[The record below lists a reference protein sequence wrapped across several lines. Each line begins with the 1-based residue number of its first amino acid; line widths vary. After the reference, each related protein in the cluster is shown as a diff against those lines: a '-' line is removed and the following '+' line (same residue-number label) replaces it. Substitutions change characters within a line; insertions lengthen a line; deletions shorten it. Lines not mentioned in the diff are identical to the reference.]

1 MTSAAANRIPP
12 LPQGAPDRSRS
23 TRPDRVQGGAVTE
36 DWRAVGE
43 VIRFRMRELRIKQ
56 KMLAEYSGVSV
67 STIRQM
73 TNNPGGHQ
81 QNERTLEALSETL
94 GWPPEYLT
102 DILEGAAA
110 GQDPA
115 AGQAGEAAPALH
127 YLDVSCLGEL
137 ADHDLAGRRA
147 ALLRVVGSAGPGAAA
162 GATGAALA
170 LATVVAEQDTRAALY
185 ARYRDTRY
193 RCTCG
198 HECAGMEAMDEHLHE
213 YPGDEAHD
221 EVWARDEADARD
233 STEHRRH
240 PMLARSVLWTGTAIR
255 SRGLNCGACSRQPA
269 GHG

>member
-1 MTSAAANRIPP
+1 M
-12 LPQGAPDRSRS
+12 PD
-23 TRPDRVQGGAVTE
+23 PDPGCAGGGAVTE
-36 DWRAVGE
+36 DWRAVGD
-43 VIRFRMRELRIKQ
+43 VIRSRMRELRISQ

-81 QNERTLEALSETL
+81 QNERTLEALCGTL
-94 GWPPEYLT
+94 GWPLGYLT
-102 DILEGAAA
+102 DILEG
-110 GQDPA
+110 PA

-147 ALLRVVGSAGPGAAA
+147 ALLRVIGSAA
-162 GATGAALA
+162 GATGVALA

-198 HECAGMEAMDEHLHE
+198 YECTGMETLDEHLQE
-213 YPGDEAHD
+213 NPGDETHA
-221 EVWARDEADARD
+221 EIWAKDEADAR
-233 STEHRRH
+233 
-240 PMLARSVLWTGTAIR
+240 ARPGTA
-255 SRGLNCGACSRQPA
+255 
-269 GHG
+269 